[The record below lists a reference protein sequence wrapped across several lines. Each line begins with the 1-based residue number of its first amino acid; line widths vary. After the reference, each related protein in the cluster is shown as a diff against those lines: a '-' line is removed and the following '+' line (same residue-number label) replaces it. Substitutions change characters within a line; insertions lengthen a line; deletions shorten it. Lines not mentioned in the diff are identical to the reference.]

1 MKVVHVNEGSP
12 DRELSRIEVPELLC
26 GERDV
31 IIEVHAAGV
40 NRADLMQR
48 AGRYPAPAGASKV
61 LGLEVAG
68 VIKELGS
75 AVSRWSI
82 GERVCALLVG
92 GGYAESVIVPAEHI
106 MRLPVVTP
114 DLLRKSTPE
123 GVTELSFIEGAGLPE
138 AFITAF
144 VNLFCEGELRAGER
158 VLIHGGSSGVG
169 TAAIQLA
176 KLRGALVAVT
186 VGNNEK
192 AKRCL
197 EIGADLAIDYKR
209 EDFTE
214 ALKGWAPQGVDLIL
228 DCIGGEYL
236 ARNLSSLAHRG
247 RLVIIASM
255 GGTTGS
261 LDIPTLMR
269 KRARIIGSVLRSRS
283 DQEKADLISQFSE
296 QFLPAFSTGALKV
309 IVDSTFDIR
318 EAHKAHLR
326 MTSSEHIGKIVL
338 KVR

>member
-82 GERVCALLVG
+82 GERVCALLAG

-106 MRLPVVTP
+106 MQLPV
-114 DLLRKSTPE
+114 
-123 GVTELSFIEGAGLPE
+123 ELSFDEGAGLPE

-197 EIGADLAIDYKR
+197 EIGADLAIEYKR

-247 RLVIIASM
+247 RLVMIASM

-261 LDIPTLMR
+261 LDIPILMR

>member
-12 DRELSRIEVPELLC
+12 DRELSRVEVPELLC

-82 GERVCALLVG
+82 GERVCALLAG
-92 GGYAESVIVPAEHI
+92 GGYAESVVVPAEHI
-106 MRLPVVTP
+106 IQLP
-114 DLLRKSTPE
+114 
-123 GVTELSFIEGAGLPE
+123 TELSFDEGAGLPE

-144 VNLFCEGELRAGER
+144 VNLFCEGELHAGER
-158 VLIHGGSSGVG
+158 LLIHGGSSGVG

-209 EDFTE
+209 EDFAE

-247 RLVIIASM
+247 RLVMIASM